1 MGSPLGPT
9 LANLFMSYHEQIW
22 LDECP
27 LDFKP
32 KFYRRY
38 VDDIFILG
46 ENIEHIVKFKEY
58 LNSKHQNINFTS
70 ELECNSKL
78 PFLDNLIDRKDGK
91 FITSVYR
98 KPTFTGVYTHY
109 QSFIPSVYKFGLIS
123 TLLFRYF

>member
-38 VDDIFILG
+38 VANILS

-70 ELECNSKL
+70 
-78 PFLDNLIDRKDGK
+78 
-91 FITSVYR
+91 
-98 KPTFTGVYTHY
+98 
-109 QSFIPSVYKFGLIS
+109 
-123 TLLFRYF
+123 